1 MFWIYLLIC
10 ILLVF
15 LVPSIRHFLFGTI
28 FYTIVLIILLSIFGP
43 IAILIFITL
52 LILVAI
58 GKD

>member
-10 ILLVF
+10 VLLVF
-15 LVPSIRHFLFGTI
+15 LVPSIRRFLFGTI

-43 IAILIFITL
+43 IAILIFIIL

>member
-15 LVPSIRHFLFGTI
+15 LVPSIRRFLFGTI

-43 IAILIFITL
+43 IAILIFIIL